1 MGQIEEVIEMV
12 KDEMASIDT
21 YVENKMW
28 DDVAEAQRDA
38 DDVMAS
44 MGDVIFFTDPKNKT
58 GPVKK

>member
-1 MGQIEEVIEMV
+1 MV
-12 KDEMASIDT
+12 KDEMEAIDT
-21 YVENKMW
+21 YIENNMW